1 MIRKL
6 KSGQY
11 RLLSLEKDPTGHRQ
25 NLGTFDSHQAARRHE
40 REIHYFNERESARS
54 SPPTV
59 PGPRAVETEETI
71 R

>member
-11 RLLSLEKDPTGHRQ
+11 RLLSLTKDETTGQRQ

-40 REIHYFNERESARS
+40 REIHYFKHGESARPSSQTAERAIESARS
-54 SPPTV
+54 RT
-59 PGPRAVETEETI
+59 
-71 R
+71 